1 MAVTTEKKKEII
13 QNFGGSPQ
21 NTGKTEVQVA
31 IMTEDINALSGHL
44 KTHPKD
50 NHSRR
55 GLLAIVNKRR
65 RLLHYLKKNEI
76 ERYRAIIKTLELRR

>member
-1 MAVTTEKKKEII
+1 LAVTTEKKKEIV
-13 QNFGGSPQ
+13 QAFGGNAQ

-55 GLLAIVNKRR
+55 GLMAIVNKRR
-65 RLLHYLKKNEI
+65 SLLDYLKKTEI
-76 ERYRAIIKTLELRR
+76 ERYREIIKTLKLRR